1 MPLAMYGYRES
12 ERREMSVAGGWV
24 LGHCLEQAP
33 FSIFW
38 IWDLG
43 LGRSH
48 CHNDS
53 FSFFLSGCCLF
64 ETLHQDSNSQMYLNN
79 LSIDPIIQGEKHR
92 KHQKQRQ
99 RLLPNLPLEET
110 QCLTINIKNSKNPS
124 TTIISISPSIS
135 NFHILIL
142 VYLLSAC
149 TSVTARRQEYLQ
161 R

>member
-1 MPLAMYGYRES
+1 MSLAMYGYRES

-24 LGHCLEQAP
+24 LGLIVLSKPP
-33 FSIFW
+33 FPFFGFG
-38 IWDLG
+38 IWDLVG
-43 LGRSH
+43 VTR
-48 CHNDS
+48 HNDS

-124 TTIISISPSIS
+124 TTIISPSIS
-135 NFHILIL
+135 NFRILIL